1 MAVHIRLA
9 RHGTKK
15 APFFRIVVTD
25 HRNARDGSHLEN
37 IGTFHPA
44 HEGVLNLDRARLEYW
59 QSKGAQPSHTLSQL
73 LKKNP
78 APPAQ
83 P

>member
-1 MAVHIRLA
+1 
-9 RHGTKK
+9 
-15 APFFRIVVTD
+15 
-25 HRNARDGSHLEN
+25 
-37 IGTFHPA
+37 
-44 HEGVLNLDRARLEYW
+44 LDRSRLEYW
-59 QSKGAQPSHTLSQL
+59 QSKGAQASHTLSQL

>member
-1 MAVHIRLA
+1 MTAV
-9 RHGTKK
+9 TSK
-15 APFFRIVVTD
+15 
-25 HRNARDGSHLEN
+25 N

-59 QSKGAQPSHTLSQL
+59 QSKGAQPSHTLTQL

-78 APPAQ
+78 APAAQ
-83 P
+83 S

>member
-25 HRNARDGSHLEN
+25 HRNPRDGSHLEN

-44 HEGVLNLDRARLEYW
+44 AAGILNVDRSRLEYW
-59 QSKGAQPSHTLSQL
+59 TKQGAQPSHTLSQL